1 MEQQLIDAVFMGDIE
16 PVRQLISSG
25 AAITE
30 RVFKM
35 SIIRGFSD
43 IIMLLIHSGADVT
56 ASDHMAI
63 KMSTCPE
70 WSAIRSLLMEAMYDH
85 PQYRY
90 KFDECGILY
99 IFDKINATTWCDGRA
114 NAAFV
119 ESCLPELCRKK
130 SAR

>member
-1 MEQQLIDAVFMGDIE
+1 MEHQLVAAVFMGDIE

-25 AAITE
+25 AAITD
-30 RVFKM
+30 RVFQM
-35 SIIRGFSD
+35 SLLRGFSA
-43 IIMLLIHSGADVT
+43 IIKLLIHSGADVT
-56 ASDHMAI
+56 AIDHMAI
-63 KMSTCPE
+63 KMSTGPE
-70 WSAIRSLLMEAMYDH
+70 WGAIRSLLMEAMYDH
-85 PQYRY
+85 PQYCY

-99 IFDKINATTWCDGRA
+99 IFDKINATTWCDGRE